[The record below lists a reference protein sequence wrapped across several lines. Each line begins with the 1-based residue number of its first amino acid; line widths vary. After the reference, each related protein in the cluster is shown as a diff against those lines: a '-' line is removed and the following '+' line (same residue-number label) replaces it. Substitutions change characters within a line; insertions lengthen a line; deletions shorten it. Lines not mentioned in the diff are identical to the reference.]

1 MTNDKMKKPK
11 NKMTILE
18 LLSLSEVPKL
28 QIGDTVLTIWDNGNL
43 AGRKWCEREP
53 LEVMIL
59 PDNIQ
64 EFWIKLGKKSW
75 PIELGKVLL
84 NPKSELELIG
94 KNEDGKNYWI
104 VKI

>member
-1 MTNDKMKKPK
+1 MKKPK

-18 LLSLSEVPKL
+18 LLSLAEVPKL